1 MEEAK
6 SWGLVGKRRK
16 KPREGEIE
24 SKDREKQLGV
34 EGSQEKGLRLGG
46 REDTLG

>member
-1 MEEAK
+1 MEEAENERGGK
-6 SWGLVGKRRK
+6 SGRK
-16 KPREGEIE
+16 KLREGEIE